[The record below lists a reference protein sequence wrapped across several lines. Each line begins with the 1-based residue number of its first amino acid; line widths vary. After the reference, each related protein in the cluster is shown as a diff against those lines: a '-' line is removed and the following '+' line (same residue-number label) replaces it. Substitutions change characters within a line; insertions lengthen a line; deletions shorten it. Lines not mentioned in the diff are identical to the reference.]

1 MISMTGTTVNSGN
14 ALVAAPHRRSW
25 RRAAIKYLAIART
38 NLLNQLAYIW
48 DTVTGSLLMI
58 LFIFIFAQL
67 WGATFAAQDAE
78 VLGGLTLNQTVWY
91 FVWAEMIQMGKIRHV
106 RTVQEEVKDGSLAYT
121 LGRPYNYLLFHFAFG
136 IGNTLVTAVVLL
148 GAGSLIALTQVG
160 WLGTFRPETLPALL
174 LVTALA
180 FVLDYCVLSIIALM
194 AFFMEDVTSL
204 VFIYHKIVFVL
215 GGLLIPVDLLPE
227 WLQAIARVLPF
238 NMVVYAP
245 ARLFVAW
252 EVDLFGYTVLMQV
265 VWIAVVGGVLS
276 LIYRSAMRRV
286 SINGG

>member
-1 MISMTGTTVNSGN
+1 MTDTTLKPGN
-14 ALVAAPHRRSW
+14 TLVIAPHRRSW
-25 RRAAIKYLAIART
+25 RRTAIKYLAIART

-121 LGRPYNYLLFHFAFG
+121 LGRPYNYLLYHFAFG
-136 IGNTLVTAVVLL
+136 IGNTLVTAIVLL
-148 GAGSLIALTQVG
+148 GAGSLVALSQVG
-160 WLGTFRPETLPALL
+160 WLGTFRLETLPALL

-180 FVLDYCVLSIIALM
+180 LVLDYCVLSIIALM

-215 GGLLIPVDLLPE
+215 GGLLIPVDLLPD

-245 ARLFVAW
+245 SRLFVAW
-252 EVDLFGYTVLMQV
+252 DADLFGYTVVMQV
-265 VWIAVVGGVLS
+265 VWIAVAGTALS